1 MSLNVKKLNRRAVNQ
16 RQIDAIVREQL
27 GLIYA
32 AVGRVPTRWGTN
44 SVSFDLPQNL
54 AFSGLEKKDAQCVV
68 YYGIVRQLTKDGY
81 DVKIRSSERKTILVL
96 EWTTGIP
103 QDELDEMTQYL
114 AKFTVSDA
122 PTLPSPPETDRSN
135 PDRNYPDRRKPFRM

>member
-27 GLIYA
+27 VLIYA
-32 AVGRVPTRWGTN
+32 AVGRVPARWGTN

-81 DVKIRSSERKTILVL
+81 DVKIRSSERKTTLVL

-103 QDELDEMTQYL
+103 QEELDEMTQYL
-114 AKFTVSDA
+114 AKFTVSDG
-122 PTLPSPPETDRSN
+122 PTLREPPE
-135 PDRNYPDRRKPFRM
+135 PDRNYQERRKPFRM

>member
-27 GLIYA
+27 VLIYA
-32 AVGRVPTRWGTN
+32 AVGRVPARWGTN

-81 DVKIRSSERKTILVL
+81 DVKIRSSERKTTLVL

-103 QDELDEMTQYL
+103 QEELDDMTQYL
-114 AKFTVSDA
+114 AKFTVSDG
-122 PTLPSPPETDRSN
+122 PTLPDPPE
-135 PDRNYPDRRKPFRM
+135 PDRNYQERRKPFRM

>member
-27 GLIYA
+27 GLVYA

-81 DVKIRSSERKTILVL
+81 DVKIRSSERKTTLVL

-122 PTLPSPPETDRSN
+122 PTLPSPPETDRSSQ
-135 PDRNYPDRRKPFRM
+135 DRNPDRRKPFRM

>member
-27 GLIYA
+27 VLIYA

-81 DVKIRSSERKTILVL
+81 DVKIRSSERKTTLVL

-103 QDELDEMTQYL
+103 QEELDEMTQYL
-114 AKFTVSDA
+114 AKFTVSDG
-122 PTLPSPPETDRSN
+122 PVLPPPPDTDRNSQ
-135 PDRNYPDRRKPFRM
+135 DRRKPFRM

>member
-27 GLIYA
+27 VLIYA
-32 AVGRVPTRWGTN
+32 AVGRVPARWGTN

-81 DVKIRSSERKTILVL
+81 DVKIRSSERKTTLVL

-103 QDELDEMTQYL
+103 QEELDEMTQYL
-114 AKFTVSDA
+114 AKFTVSDG
-122 PTLPSPPETDRSN
+122 PTLPPPPDTDRN
-135 PDRNYPDRRKPFRM
+135 FQDRRKPFRM